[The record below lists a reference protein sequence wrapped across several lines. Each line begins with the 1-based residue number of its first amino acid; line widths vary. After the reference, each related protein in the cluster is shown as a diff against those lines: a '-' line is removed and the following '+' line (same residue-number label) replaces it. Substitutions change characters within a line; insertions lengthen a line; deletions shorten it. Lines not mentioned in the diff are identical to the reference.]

1 MSAVTLF
8 LPETFFCCISE
19 TIEFQAINVQL
30 ERWIVFA
37 PFNWINLINSD
48 YVDWQRHLHICL
60 QDSSHQSITK
70 STVAAVEWETFLA
83 WMIELRRCGPLD
95 MVATSEEVRKTNL
108 QIYIFFLESHRSWK
122 DYFVSHEWKVWQGVN
137 KWAQFSKLA
146 VPEKV
151 KTDSFAWR
159 RRWTRCESPSFRA
172 MVSSSLLHGS
182 RLLKNA
188 RPLRFAVGENP
199 GICSEA
205 VLAFWW
211 KRTWEPKS
219 GRLISKLCWL
229 KSG

>member
-1 MSAVTLF
+1 MGNISCMNDWAEKVWPTWHGCHIGRSEKDQPSNLYSF
-8 LPETFFCCISE
+8 SWRATDPEKMKI
-19 TIEFQAINVQL
+19 I
-30 ERWIVFA
+30 
-37 PFNWINLINSD
+37 
-48 YVDWQRHLHICL
+48 
-60 QDSSHQSITK
+60 
-70 STVAAVEWETFLA
+70 
-83 WMIELRRCGPLD
+83 
-95 MVATSEEVRKTNL
+95 
-108 QIYIFFLESHRSWK
+108 
-122 DYFVSHEWKVWQGVN
+122 SHEWKVWQGVN

-199 GICSEA
+199 GICSEG

-219 GRLISKLCWL
+219 GGLLSKLCWL

>member
-1 MSAVTLF
+1 M
-8 LPETFFCCISE
+8 
-19 TIEFQAINVQL
+19 
-30 ERWIVFA
+30 
-37 PFNWINLINSD
+37 
-48 YVDWQRHLHICL
+48 
-60 QDSSHQSITK
+60 
-70 STVAAVEWETFLA
+70 AAVEWETFLA

-108 QIYIFFLESHRSWK
+108 ESHRSWK
-122 DYFVSHEWKVWQGVN
+122 NENYFVSHEWKVWQGVN

-219 GRLISKLCWL
+219 GRLINKLCWL
-229 KSG
+229 KSGLLWKESIPTVDWSHWSCDCETGQVLKHQRKQTSSSAFKAMSGHLAVALKRRWRTGRRTVWGALQV